1 MNTKNE
7 TRNMIFSALLL
18 TLAVL
23 IQILGKNIPQINQFF
38 VGPMVNAILLLT
50 VYFAG
55 LKWAALIGVLTPV
68 LAFLSGVLATP
79 MAPFIPFIAIGNF
92 IYCSIFSL
100 MRNRKMGE
108 ITGLVLASS
117 LKFIFLFLSAT
128 QLINVLAIGIPEPVK
143 AKLAVAMG
151 IPQLITALT
160 GGVVA
165 IGLYKM
171 LKARLKTVF

>member
-1 MNTKNE
+1 MNIKNE
-7 TRNMIFSALLL
+7 TRNMIFSALFL

-117 LKFIFLFLSAT
+117 LKF
-128 QLINVLAIGIPEPVK
+128 
-143 AKLAVAMG
+143 
-151 IPQLITALT
+151 
-160 GGVVA
+160 
-165 IGLYKM
+165 
-171 LKARLKTVF
+171 